1 MDQVA
6 QEQARR
12 KHAEERERYW
22 RSKYDSEA
30 LVVYEEDNAD
40 LDSMFWATKKGN
52 IPKEMECLWEQQ
64 KKIFR
69 LLARMITG
77 GILSNFF
84 ANGEC
89 TSCGQK
95 VKFAMFSC
103 SFLRIIRQKIQV
115 LCPVFSRKVF
125 FRGANK
131 VWTSKTSLS
140 VGRQDFVQHGARVIS
155 AAKQP
160 EILHVPLVATN
171 ELLSQSPNSIFRT
184 SFFFRETMN
193 SLPGIN
199 KLALKGN
206 MNSLLKG
213 TKLAFSG
220 NINSLCRTKLA
231 FSGNIKSVRGN
242 KLAFSGNMN
251 SLMGMETVLREII
264 DSE

>member
-1 MDQVA
+1 MSQIHKYKCNKRIHRPLSV
-6 QEQARR
+6 
-12 KHAEERERYW
+12 KV
-22 RSKYDSEA
+22 RSLSVKIST
-30 LVVYEEDNAD
+30 VKR
-40 LDSMFWATKKGN
+40 FATLHFSSFS
-52 IPKEMECLWEQQ
+52 P
-64 KKIFR
+64 
-69 LLARMITG
+69 RMV
-77 GILSNFF
+77 
-84 ANGEC
+84 NGEC

-95 VKFAMFSC
+95 VRFAMFSC
-103 SFLRIIRQKIQV
+103 SFLRIIRQSIQV

-125 FRGANK
+125 FRDANK

-160 EILHVPLVATN
+160 EILHVPLVTTN

-220 NINSLCRTKLA
+220 NINSLCRAKLA